1 MNNESG
7 RESQLGGVVTWN
19 MKRELR
25 MRRAVQI
32 DDVKTMKQAIISP
45 YNYPLPKSWE
55 WLLGSQESEHIHHS
69 LSCLVASLNNYL
81 KFK

>member
-45 YNYPLPKSWE
+45 YNEEMFNTLNRVVMNKCS
-55 WLLGSQESEHIHHS
+55 IH
-69 LSCLVASLNNYL
+69 LIVL
-81 KFK
+81 

>member
-1 MNNESG
+1 MRVGG
-7 RESQLGGVVTWN
+7 RASYGGVVTWN

-55 WLLGSQESEHIHHS
+55 SLLGLQESEHIHHS
-69 LSCLVASLNNYL
+69 LSCSVASLNNYL